1 MTISAPFLIKLLI
14 TRHNLFIITL
24 LEIQQ
29 GKGTTPPSEGRLLIF
44 STIED
49 LLISSATFE
58 VSEAHMQQP

>member
-1 MTISAPFLIKLLI
+1 MFLIKLLI

-29 GKGTTPPSEGRLLIF
+29 GKGATPPSEGRLLIF
-44 STIED
+44 STIKD

-58 VSEAHMQQP
+58 VSEAHTQQP